1 MRPRAVGLGAAVR
14 RTIPRAP
21 SRRAVKNALA
31 GLDALANGTAPV
43 FVEARAK
50 RKGGKQPEGKVN
62 EANQQ
67 WARIRNGVLYRNRRG
82 MFPLPNGGML
92 PFGVGPP
99 GSGDLIGYLRILIT
113 PEMVGRTL
121 PIYTEIESKTD
132 SGRLAEHQIKR
143 IEELRDVQA
152 IAGCA
157 RSADDCEEILKRW
170 RDGYAY

>member
-21 SRRAVKNALA
+21 SRRAVRNQLA
-31 GLDALANGTAPV
+31 VMQAMHDNTAHV
-43 FVEARAK
+43 IEQSAVRK
-50 RKGGKQPEGKVN
+50 RGGKQPEGKVN

-82 MFPLPNGGML
+82 MLPLPNGGML

-99 GSGDLIGYLRILIT
+99 GSGDLIGYLRVLIT

-121 PIYTEIESKTD
+121 PIYAEIESKTD

-143 IEELRDVQA
+143 IEELRDAQA

-170 RDGYAY
+170 RDGYAF